1 MKVFM
6 ISQGYPS
13 TEYPMNGIHQFAY
26 AKALAKHGIDV
37 VFLAL
42 DVRSFRR
49 KRKWGYEKLNLDGIP
64 VYALNIPL
72 GRINPKLMGKISSIG
87 FNKLMKRVIANEGE
101 PDIVHS
107 HFTETSYAVALSN
120 RGKYPHIVSEH
131 SSAVNKISKTE
142 MSAELYETAY
152 FTYHNC
158 DRLVVGSPIFQSRIE
173 ELFGILPICIPT
185 IANTDYFNLSDF
197 TPEKYRV
204 VSVGN
209 LKEAK
214 GHRDVIQAFH
224 DGLKEIDASLV
235 IIGEGEDRHVLESM
249 IKDYNEQD
257 RITLLGQ
264 KNLDFIAREF
274 SQSSLFVLASH
285 SETYGKVY
293 VEAMNAGLPIIT
305 TENGGSEHFV
315 KPFNGVIAK
324 VNDTES
330 LSNAFIYMYENKDNF
345 DKKRIREFALENF
358 SEYVTTNQHIKL
370 YEELFLS
377 YKS

>member
-26 AKALAKHGIDV
+26 AKALKKHGIDV

-49 KRKWGYEKLNLDGIP
+49 KRKWGYEALNLDGIP

-72 GRINPKLMGKISSIG
+72 GRISPKLMGKISSFG
-87 FNKLMKRVIANEGE
+87 FTKLMKKAIAKEGE
-101 PDIVHS
+101 PDILHS

-120 RGKYPHIVSEH
+120 KGKYPYIVSEH

-142 MSAELYETAY
+142 IPTDLYDTAY

-158 DRLVVGSPIFQSRIE
+158 DRLVVGSPVFQSRVE
-173 ELFGILPICIPT
+173 ELFDILPICIPT

-224 DGLKEIDASLV
+224 KGLKGVDASLV
-235 IIGEGEDRHVLESM
+235 IIGDGEDRRVLETM
-249 IKDYNEQD
+249 ITDYNEQD
-257 RITLLGQ
+257 RVTLLGQ
-264 KNLDFIAREF
+264 RDLAFIAKEF

-305 TENGGSEHFV
+305 TENGGSEQFV
-315 KPFNGVIAK
+315 KSFNGVIAK
-324 VNDTES
+324 VKDTES
-330 LSNAFIYMYENKDNF
+330 LSNAFVYMYENRDSF
-345 DKKRIREFALENF
+345 DKEKIRAFAQENF
-358 SEYVTTNQHIKL
+358 SEDVATNQHIKL
-370 YEELFLS
+370 YEELLSS